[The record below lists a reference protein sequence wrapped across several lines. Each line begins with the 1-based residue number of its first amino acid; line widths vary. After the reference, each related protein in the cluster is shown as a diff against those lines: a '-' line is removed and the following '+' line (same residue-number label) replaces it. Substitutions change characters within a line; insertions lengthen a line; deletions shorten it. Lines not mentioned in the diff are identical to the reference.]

1 MPVMPAVNMWEDEKA
16 YHVEAELPGIS
27 EKDLSISVLG
37 NELRIEGGREE
48 ENVEEKKN
56 YLRRERSFGKFSR
69 ILRFPVDLED
79 SKAEAKYENGILHLT
94 LPKAAAALPRKVAV
108 KVV

>member
-1 MPVMPAVNMWEDEKA
+1 MPAVNMWEDEKV

-27 EKDLSISVLG
+27 EKDLSISILG

-56 YLRRERSFGKFSR
+56 FLRRERSFGKFSR

-79 SKAEAKYENGILHLT
+79 SKAEAKYENGVLHLT
-94 LPKAAAALPRKVAV
+94 LPKAIAALPRKVAV
-108 KVV
+108 KVI